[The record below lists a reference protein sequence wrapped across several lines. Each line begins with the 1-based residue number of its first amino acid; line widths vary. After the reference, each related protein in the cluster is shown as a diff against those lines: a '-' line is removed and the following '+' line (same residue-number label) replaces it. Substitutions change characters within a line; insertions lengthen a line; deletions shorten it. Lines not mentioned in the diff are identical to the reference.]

1 MITEIKTLKWYYTY
15 NFIQTNLFLEMDMS
29 DSNFGGA
36 NSITVRLE
44 YENKKGMLAD
54 ILNIVSNVNGD
65 MAGIDVI
72 SIKDKSIVRDLTI
85 NATDSGHEEKI
96 VSAIK
101 SIEGVRVVNV
111 SDQTF
116 LLHLGGKIELRS
128 KEKIQNRD
136 QMSRAYTPGVG
147 KISERIFKDKSAVWT
162 LTGKAH
168 TIAIVTD
175 GSAVLGLGDIG
186 PEAALPVMEGKAV
199 ILKEFGGVDSWPIC
213 LNTQDVDEIVNIVK
227 AISPGFGGIHLED
240 ISAPRCFEIER
251 LLQEQLDIPVFHD
264 DQHGTAIV
272 VLAAFIN
279 SLKVLK
285 KKKEGLKVVILGVGA
300 AGTAC
305 AKILKNFGVKNII
318 GFNSKG
324 LYKRIDEFSHSYWLE
339 KNLNPNNESG
349 DLGECLKGADFFLGL
364 AGPNLVT
371 TDQLKNM
378 NDNSVVFALSN
389 PNPEIMPNDV
399 PPNISIV
406 ATGRSDFPNQVN
418 NSLAYPGFFR
428 GLVDSKAAKI
438 TDEMKVAAAE
448 AISSTISEE
457 NLSEDFIMPSMFDR
471 NIVKNVSEA
480 VISVASEQ
488 GLSRRKNMPRPGY
501 ISFKR
506 FH

>member
-1 MITEIKTLKWYYTY
+1 MS
-15 NFIQTNLFLEMDMS
+15 NGNL
-29 DSNFGGA
+29 GGA

-44 YENKKGMLAD
+44 YKNEKGMLAE
-54 ILNIVSNVNGD
+54 ILKVVSEVGGD

-72 SIKDKSIVRDLTI
+72 SIKGETIVRDLTI
-85 NATDSGHEEKI
+85 NASDSDHEEKI
-96 VSAIK
+96 VSAIRSYK
-101 SIEGVRVVNV
+101 DLRIVNV

-147 KISERIFKDKSAVWT
+147 KVSQRIFEDKSSVWT

-175 GSAVLGLGDIG
+175 GSAVLGLGNIG

-213 LNTQDVDEIVNIVK
+213 LDTQDVGEIVKIVK
-227 AISPGFGGIHLED
+227 SISPGFGGIHLED

-251 LLQEQLDIPVFHD
+251 ILQKELDIPVFHD

-272 VLAAFIN
+272 VLAALIN
-279 SLKVLK
+279 SLKVLN
-285 KKKEGLKVVILGVGA
+285 KKKEDLKVVILGLGA
-300 AGTAC
+300 AGVAC
-305 AKILKNFGVKNII
+305 AKILKDFGIKNII

-324 LYKRIDEFSHSYWLE
+324 LYKRVDEYNHSYWLE
-339 KNLNPNNESG
+339 ENLNPYNEQG
-349 DLGECLKGADFFLGL
+349 DLTDCLKGADFFLGL
-364 AGPNLVT
+364 AAPDLVT
-371 TDQLKNM
+371 GDQLKNM
-378 NDNSVVFALSN
+378 NEESIVFALSN

-399 PPNISIV
+399 PSNVSIV

-428 GLVDSKAAKI
+428 GLVDSKAEKI
-438 TDEMKVAAAE
+438 TNEMKVAAAK
-448 AISSTISEE
+448 AISSVINEN

-471 NIVKNVSEA
+471 NVVKNVSEA
-480 VISVASEQ
+480 VIGVASEQ
-488 GLSRRKNMPRPGY
+488 GLSRRKNTLKSGY